1 MAIGIRRSSGRGNAA
16 RRLRVSAA
24 DVSRLRSMFH
34 RVPTRQQAPHGR
46 IRLARL
52 ARTGNPANDL
62 ELLHAVLFAEI
73 LPFDDGQLTD
83 LLCGAMHAVTAVA
96 LLESIIDDGDETPQ
110 LFKIATALGLPWFS
124 ELVADAV
131 DGSIAEL
138 QKQSADVARHLAE
151 ITHNALQP
159 FKRTIP
165 CT

>member
-46 IRLARL
+46 IRLARD
-52 ARTGNPANDL
+52 AQAGPANDL

-83 LLCGAMHAVTAVA
+83 LLCGAEHAVTAVA

-110 LFKIATALGLPWFS
+110 LFKIATALGSPWFS
-124 ELVADAV
+124 KPVADAV
-131 DGSIAEL
+131 DGSISEL
-138 QKQSADVARHLAE
+138 QKQSADVARHLA
-151 ITHNALQP
+151 TVTQQALEP
-159 FKRTIP
+159 FKRIIP